1 MSTPKVKHSLAAS
14 VGSQRS
20 PPREVSE
27 AELRSLLGTPIV
39 QTVLAMGVDLSR
51 VKQALKYQ
59 IRNTGQ
65 PFDTVDSLLE
75 AAIEFQHYN
84 EHRQSLE
91 NGNYEDVEWP
101 SATPLPSV
109 SRRSSSAE
117 NIREENLISLSTS
130 DSRRRV
136 TNEDAPLASQIRS
149 ETPALREAAIPKMPE
164 SSEKVTGNL
173 CTSEMSAQLGSQCTA
188 TDRTQILEEEIRR
201 LKEARLCKVC
211 LDEEV
216 SIAYIPCGHIVTCVQ
231 CAADLLSGKEASTSS
246 GPAGSLQVEEK
257 RRRAWEQWSADDI
270 AAFFEGLNE
279 FGKDFDAIQN
289 CLYTKN
295 RKKSLV
301 NSTNIKNKDQVRHFY
316 YRTWHKIS
324 KYLLPTPDEGKRMHK
339 ELYGLINYGEMWKK
353 LGGYFN
359 DRCGEKLNELVQHG
373 VTSVKIKGKSYRI
386 KTPVCPA
393 LKRLQSTGTET
404 QKLPSTPERIVIEL
418 TPCCNADFLRVQS
431 VAHNP
436 RIRISTD
443 SSSPLST
450 IISFLT
456 KKWKPRS
463 ILEAE
468 SVAEDEL
475 IMRVT
480 PEMKQVAPIGSTKK
494 GRKRTFS
501 GQEQMDETEVKLEV
515 KSWILETSDQV
526 TFSRM
531 RQRLRRPLRYGT
543 SLKRG
548 SLAATLNKMPGPSP
562 IQARPHPSSLMA
574 QSTTVNITWPPEEN
588 GNGTGSFVLQVQLDG
603 QQQQTSPQKDIPT
616 ASVSGP
622 LYLSPKKGPDIQNGT
637 VCTVGKVQPVF
648 SSFTRLTV
656 ILQRS
661 WRKDARSLRLPPI
674 YEIFPGKFFGKKK
687 KLVVENKLS
696 YFREDLG
703 INSHHWHWHLIFPV
717 EATGEII
724 NPPDRRGELFYYMHQ
739 QILAR

>member
-1 MSTPKVKHSLAAS
+1 MNTGFGATHHFTSQMRPDAFPDTEPRSPDNMQLDALVGENLEELGIRKHTGPRYITFATLDARLKSYGHWPPQLKQTPRAMAQAGFFHLGVNDHVNCFHCGSGLRNWEPDDDPWLEHARWFPQCRFVMLMKGEQYIKEAKESMSTPKVKHSLAAS

-91 NGNYEDVEWP
+91 NGN
-101 SATPLPSV
+101 
-109 SRRSSSAE
+109 
-117 NIREENLISLSTS
+117 
-130 DSRRRV
+130 
-136 TNEDAPLASQIRS
+136 
-149 ETPALREAAIPKMPE
+149 
-164 SSEKVTGNL
+164 
-173 CTSEMSAQLGSQCTA
+173 
-188 TDRTQILEEEIRR
+188 
-201 LKEARLCKVC
+201 
-211 LDEEV
+211 
-216 SIAYIPCGHIVTCVQ
+216 
-231 CAADLLSGKEASTSS
+231 GKEASTSS

-637 VCTVGKVQPVF
+637 GIRMYDLYRTLRWTARLLLLYYFHMEVGF
-648 SSFTRLTV
+648 AATNR
-656 ILQRS
+656 
-661 WRKDARSLRLPPI
+661 
-674 YEIFPGKFFGKKK
+674 
-687 KLVVENKLS
+687 VVENKLS

-703 INSHHWHWHLIFPV
+703 KLQSWRN
-717 EATGEII
+717 
-724 NPPDRRGELFYYMHQ
+724 HQ
-739 QILAR
+739 STRSSWRTFLLHAPTNFGSVNA

>member
-1 MSTPKVKHSLAAS
+1 MKIENQLDTKDSVTP
-14 VGSQRS
+14 
-20 PPREVSE
+20 
-27 AELRSLLGTPIV
+27 
-39 QTVLAMGVDLSR
+39 
-51 VKQALKYQ
+51 
-59 IRNTGQ
+59 
-65 PFDTVDSLLE
+65 
-75 AAIEFQHYN
+75 
-84 EHRQSLE
+84 
-91 NGNYEDVEWP
+91 
-101 SATPLPSV
+101 
-109 SRRSSSAE
+109 
-117 NIREENLISLSTS
+117 
-130 DSRRRV
+130 
-136 TNEDAPLASQIRS
+136 
-149 ETPALREAAIPKMPE
+149 
-164 SSEKVTGNL
+164 
-173 CTSEMSAQLGSQCTA
+173 
-188 TDRTQILEEEIRR
+188 
-201 LKEARLCKVC
+201 
-211 LDEEV
+211 
-216 SIAYIPCGHIVTCVQ
+216 
-231 CAADLLSGKEASTSS
+231 DLLSGKEASTSN

-526 TFSRM
+526 TVGEVYTICGSSNGRLQLNYAWERRSKPEHDADRSTRDVVSLLGALVNIAKSSLMKSQPSGEVFPVKKAARRQVIASQPSDGSSSELAGGGINASRSPQSEASPTQNLPIESPIQFSRM

-548 SLAATLNKMPGPSP
+548 SLAATLSKMPGPSP

-637 VCTVGKVQPVF
+637 ELDHDFFRPPSILLHTPVKAGGSTAGWATASTASSLPSTPNRLQEWMSILMPNTPEKPGAESSSVRSIPF
-648 SSFTRLTV
+648 SIPDSLSSFFGENGTFPSLASSLHSGEGSTWQNRDGDEISLSSLLNQLVSPAKSTASSRYTDLKLPFDLQSLVADNSVDLTAKFAELAAS
-656 ILQRS
+656 IAAA
-661 WRKDARSLRLPPI
+661 DANTSKNRP
-674 YEIFPGKFFGKKK
+674 
-687 KLVVENKLS
+687 
-696 YFREDLG
+696 
-703 INSHHWHWHLIFPV
+703 
-717 EATGEII
+717 
-724 NPPDRRGELFYYMHQ
+724 
-739 QILAR
+739 

>member
-1 MSTPKVKHSLAAS
+1 MTMSIVSICRFVMLMKGEQYIKEAKESMSTPKVKHSLAAA
-14 VGSQRS
+14 VGNQPS
-20 PPREVSE
+20 PPREISE
-27 AELRSLLGTPIV
+27 AELRILLGTPVV

-65 PFDTVDSLLE
+65 PFGTVDSLLE

-91 NGNYEDVEWP
+91 NGN
-101 SATPLPSV
+101 
-109 SRRSSSAE
+109 
-117 NIREENLISLSTS
+117 
-130 DSRRRV
+130 
-136 TNEDAPLASQIRS
+136 
-149 ETPALREAAIPKMPE
+149 
-164 SSEKVTGNL
+164 
-173 CTSEMSAQLGSQCTA
+173 
-188 TDRTQILEEEIRR
+188 
-201 LKEARLCKVC
+201 
-211 LDEEV
+211 
-216 SIAYIPCGHIVTCVQ
+216 
-231 CAADLLSGKEASTSS
+231 GKEASTSN

-404 QKLPSTPERIVIEL
+404 QKLPPTPERIVIEL

-450 IISFLT
+450 IINFLT

-475 IMRVT
+475 IMRIT
-480 PEMKQVAPIGSTKK
+480 PEMKQIAPIGSTKK

-548 SLAATLNKMPGPSP
+548 SLAATLNKMPGPSS

-616 ASVSGP
+616 ASVTSP
-622 LYLSPKKGPDIQNGT
+622 LYLPPKKGPDIQNGT
-637 VCTVGKVQPVF
+637 AVS
-648 SSFTRLTV
+648 SSFTLTANE
-656 ILQRS
+656 LH
-661 WRKDARSLRLPPI
+661 KL
-674 YEIFPGKFFGKKK
+674 FGKDNVMALLSDWVFLQPPTDFSPKPGLAPPGSAPTDGLNIPELDLVK
-687 KLVVENKLS
+687 TIPRGRLFSNFHPGHREAAYTLVKIFKVLHSIAMTTNRVVENKLS

>member
-1 MSTPKVKHSLAAS
+1 MKIENQLDSKDS
-14 VGSQRS
+14 V
-20 PPREVSE
+20 
-27 AELRSLLGTPIV
+27 
-39 QTVLAMGVDLSR
+39 
-51 VKQALKYQ
+51 
-59 IRNTGQ
+59 
-65 PFDTVDSLLE
+65 
-75 AAIEFQHYN
+75 
-84 EHRQSLE
+84 
-91 NGNYEDVEWP
+91 P
-101 SATPLPSV
+101 S
-109 SRRSSSAE
+109 
-117 NIREENLISLSTS
+117 
-130 DSRRRV
+130 D
-136 TNEDAPLASQIRS
+136 
-149 ETPALREAAIPKMPE
+149 IP
-164 SSEKVTGNL
+164 
-173 CTSEMSAQLGSQCTA
+173 
-188 TDRTQILEEEIRR
+188 
-201 LKEARLCKVC
+201 
-211 LDEEV
+211 
-216 SIAYIPCGHIVTCVQ
+216 
-231 CAADLLSGKEASTSS
+231 SGKEASTSG

-324 KYLLPTPDEGKRMHK
+324 KYLLPTPDEGKRMHR
-339 ELYGLINYGEMWKK
+339 ELYGLVNYGEMWKK

-373 VTSVKIKGKSYRI
+373 VTSIKIKGKSYRI

-393 LKRLQSTGTET
+393 LKRLQSTGAEP
-404 QKLPSTPERIVIEL
+404 QKLPSTPERIVLEL

-443 SSSPLST
+443 SSSPLSN

-463 ILEAE
+463 IRDAE

-480 PEMKQVAPIGSTKK
+480 PDIKQAAPVGSTKK

-501 GQEQMDETEVKLEV
+501 GQEQMDDLEPKLEV
-515 KSWILETSDQV
+515 KSWILDTSDQV

-562 IQARPHPSSLMA
+562 VQARPHPSSLMA

-603 QQQQTSPQKDIPT
+603 QQHQQQAALRNDSSPHSI
-616 ASVSGP
+616 SGP
-622 LYLSPKKGPDIQNGT
+622 FHLSPKKVPHMENGVELDRDFFRPPSVLLHTPVKAGGSTAGWATGRWWPITAGHLYDLTSHFCPNRRKLSKGSELDTTQNSNCLHIQVT
-637 VCTVGKVQPVF
+637 HMPFF
-648 SSFTRLTV
+648 STDVLLTSRRRAV
-656 ILQRS
+656 LFMFGSGNVERCDLIAHILILFYHPLKAFFS
-661 WRKDARSLRLPPI
+661 KRKSEAKHNFAATDR
-674 YEIFPGKFFGKKK
+674 
-687 KLVVENKLS
+687 VVENKLS

-739 QILAR
+739 QILARYDAERIANGLARVTSYHDWDEPIPEAYFPKLTNANGAIHWASRPAGLILKVH

>member
-1 MSTPKVKHSLAAS
+1 MKIENQSDTKDS
-14 VGSQRS
+14 V
-20 PPREVSE
+20 
-27 AELRSLLGTPIV
+27 
-39 QTVLAMGVDLSR
+39 
-51 VKQALKYQ
+51 
-59 IRNTGQ
+59 
-65 PFDTVDSLLE
+65 
-75 AAIEFQHYN
+75 
-84 EHRQSLE
+84 
-91 NGNYEDVEWP
+91 
-101 SATPLPSV
+101 
-109 SRRSSSAE
+109 
-117 NIREENLISLSTS
+117 TS
-130 DSRRRV
+130 
-136 TNEDAPLASQIRS
+136 
-149 ETPALREAAIPKMPE
+149 
-164 SSEKVTGNL
+164 
-173 CTSEMSAQLGSQCTA
+173 
-188 TDRTQILEEEIRR
+188 
-201 LKEARLCKVC
+201 
-211 LDEEV
+211 
-216 SIAYIPCGHIVTCVQ
+216 
-231 CAADLLSGKEASTSS
+231 DLLSGKEASTSS
-246 GPAGSLQVEEK
+246 VPSGSLQVEEK

-393 LKRLQSTGTET
+393 LKRLQTTGTET

-468 SVAEDEL
+468 SVAEDGL
-475 IMRVT
+475 IMRIT
-480 PEMKQVAPIGSTKK
+480 PDMKQVAPIGSTKK

-562 IQARPHPSSLMA
+562 IQLRPHPSSLMA

-603 QQQQTSPQKDIPT
+603 QQQQQQTSPQKNMPSS
-616 ASVSGP
+616 SVSGP
-622 LYLSPKKGPDIQNGT
+622 HYLSPKKGPDIQNET
-637 VCTVGKVQPVF
+637 DRDFFRPPSILLHTPVKAGGSTAGWATASTASLHSGEGFCFLF
-648 SSFTRLTV
+648 S
-656 ILQRS
+656 
-661 WRKDARSLRLPPI
+661 DH
-674 YEIFPGKFFGKKK
+674 
-687 KLVVENKLS
+687 VVENYSDWSFLQPPTGFPSKPG
-696 YFREDLG
+696 LG
-703 INSHHWHWHLIFPV
+703 IPGSAPTDDLNIPELDLRLKCEAKHKQIFNNKKGRPIENQSSSIKTLQLRTGSWKISYLIFGKTW
-717 EATGEII
+717 ASTAII
-724 NPPDRRGELFYYMHQ
+724 G
-739 QILAR
+739 IGI

>member
-1 MSTPKVKHSLAAS
+1 MPQEWIVLKREDIRLRTFNEHFSATFLNPLA
-14 VGSQRS
+14 
-20 PPREVSE
+20 
-27 AELRSLLGTPIV
+27 
-39 QTVLAMGVDLSR
+39 LAKAGFFYVGVDD
-51 VKQALKYQ
+51 Q
-59 IRNTGQ
+59 
-65 PFDTVDSLLE
+65 
-75 AAIEFQHYN
+75 
-84 EHRQSLE
+84 
-91 NGNYEDVEWP
+91 
-101 SATPLPSV
+101 
-109 SRRSSSAE
+109 
-117 NIREENLISLSTS
+117 
-130 DSRRRV
+130 
-136 TNEDAPLASQIRS
+136 
-149 ETPALREAAIPKMPE
+149 
-164 SSEKVTGNL
+164 
-173 CTSEMSAQLGSQCTA
+173 
-188 TDRTQILEEEIRR
+188 
-201 LKEARLCKVC
+201 
-211 LDEEV
+211 
-216 SIAYIPCGHIVTCVQ
+216 VQ
-231 CAADLLSGKEASTSS
+231 CAFCRGVVKDWEVDDDPVREHQRLFPSCPFVLGLPVGNVPLGEDQSHHALVERATSLPVPQQMNTGFGATHHFTSQMRPDAFPDTDLLSGKEASTSN

-548 SLAATLNKMPGPSP
+548 SLAATLSKMPGPSP

-637 VCTVGKVQPVF
+637 GATSGCIYLFLHTAMP
-648 SSFTRLTV
+648 SR
-656 ILQRS
+656 IL
-661 WRKDARSLRLPPI
+661 LI
-674 YEIFPGKFFGKKK
+674 YSCSRVTIIRPGKDDPTRKII
-687 KLVVENKLS
+687 LELS
-696 YFREDLG
+696 SRPPCSRLHTSLQLRTGSWKIRCHISEKTWASTAIIG
-703 INSHHWHWHLIFPV
+703 IGI
-717 EATGEII
+717 
-724 NPPDRRGELFYYMHQ
+724 
-739 QILAR
+739 

>member
-1 MSTPKVKHSLAAS
+1 MKIENQLDPKDS
-14 VGSQRS
+14 V
-20 PPREVSE
+20 
-27 AELRSLLGTPIV
+27 
-39 QTVLAMGVDLSR
+39 
-51 VKQALKYQ
+51 
-59 IRNTGQ
+59 
-65 PFDTVDSLLE
+65 
-75 AAIEFQHYN
+75 
-84 EHRQSLE
+84 
-91 NGNYEDVEWP
+91 P
-101 SATPLPSV
+101 S
-109 SRRSSSAE
+109 
-117 NIREENLISLSTS
+117 
-130 DSRRRV
+130 D
-136 TNEDAPLASQIRS
+136 
-149 ETPALREAAIPKMPE
+149 IP
-164 SSEKVTGNL
+164 
-173 CTSEMSAQLGSQCTA
+173 
-188 TDRTQILEEEIRR
+188 
-201 LKEARLCKVC
+201 
-211 LDEEV
+211 
-216 SIAYIPCGHIVTCVQ
+216 
-231 CAADLLSGKEASTSS
+231 SGKEASTSG

-324 KYLLPTPDEGKRMHK
+324 KYLLPTPDEGKRMHR
-339 ELYGLINYGEMWKK
+339 ELYGLVNYGEMWKK

-373 VTSVKIKGKSYRI
+373 VTSIKIKGKSYRI

-393 LKRLQSTGTET
+393 LKRLQSTGAET
-404 QKLPSTPERIVIEL
+404 QKLPSTPERIVLEL

-463 ILEAE
+463 IREAE
-468 SVAEDEL
+468 SLAEDEL

-480 PEMKQVAPIGSTKK
+480 PDIKQAAPVGSTKK

-501 GQEQMDETEVKLEV
+501 GQEQIDDLEPKLEI
-515 KSWILETSDQV
+515 KSWILDTSDQV

-562 IQARPHPSSLMA
+562 VQARPHPSSLMA

-603 QQQQTSPQKDIPT
+603 QQHQQQTSLRNDSSPHSI
-616 ASVSGP
+616 SGP
-622 LYLSPKKGPDIQNGT
+622 FHLSPKKVSHMENGAELDREFFRPPSVLLHTPVKAGGSTAGWATGSTASSLPSTPNRLQEWMSILMPNTPEKNGT
-637 VCTVGKVQPVF
+637 ESSSVRSVPKASRSGKNCVFDLYVQCSLHSQLIDDYSRTKVRSEAQVTVQQQQKEQAKQKPI
-648 SSFTRLTV
+648 V
-656 ILQRS
+656 I
-661 WRKDARSLRLPPI
+661 D
-674 YEIFPGKFFGKKK
+674 KK
-687 KLVVENKLS
+687 VVENKLS